1 MMQMSRAIFFV
12 MGKRC
17 FKVNGTETER
27 DVGESKLEL
36 FSRLAEHSVVEI
48 DHRLRWLGV
57 WELFNVTDIYAEDWE
72 HLRTSQIAKCLL
84 PVYVFHQ
91 STVSHF
97 ILYREMVITSI
108 LSSISFFFLKH
119 MVLFYLSFLCFL
131 MEDKEVFI
139 YLQEVNNL

>member
-48 DHRLRWLGV
+48 CARLLFVGRRLSYTLLLGYSLAMLASV
-57 WELFNVTDIYAEDWE
+57 
-72 HLRTSQIAKCLL
+72 
-84 PVYVFHQ
+84 
-91 STVSHF
+91 
-97 ILYREMVITSI
+97 
-108 LSSISFFFLKH
+108 
-119 MVLFYLSFLCFL
+119 
-131 MEDKEVFI
+131 
-139 YLQEVNNL
+139 